1 MVTLEE
7 SETPTAVV
15 ELERLFPEIV
25 ILLARETVRRS
36 KVPCDE
42 IGAVKRPRSP
52 LLFEI
57 ETFAESETSTWPT
70 LLDIWMP
77 DVDSMLIPFS
87 TLTWETSTALELV
100 MSTILLE
107 VIFATMASLTK
118 AVSTMQQMLLN
129 VRLLILTPS
138 QFATMSSPTSTEST
152 LSPEQSL

>member
-15 ELERLFPEIV
+15 ELERLFPEMV
-25 ILLARETVRRS
+25 MLLAREIV
-36 KVPCDE
+36 
-42 IGAVKRPRSP
+42 AVKRPRSP

-57 ETFAESETSTWPT
+57 ETFTESETPMWPT

-152 LSPEQSL
+152 LSPEQSLY